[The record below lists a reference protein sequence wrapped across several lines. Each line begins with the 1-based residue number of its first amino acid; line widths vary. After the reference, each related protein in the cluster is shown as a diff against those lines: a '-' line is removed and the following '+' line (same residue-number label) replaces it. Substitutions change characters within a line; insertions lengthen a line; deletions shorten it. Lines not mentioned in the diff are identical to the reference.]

1 MRVTQILD
9 LIVLALLATVLLMPR
24 PDATV
29 KPALALDAEVGDR
42 VAELQTQLTG
52 KPADA
57 DAALELANIYLDGHR
72 PDWALATVG
81 PLARARP
88 DDYRFQHLRAIA
100 YADRF
105 EGAPAFEA
113 AAQALTLCERA
124 PKGMP
129 ACGDAVHAR
138 LTLLRAALESVAG
151 VDMKNQPYL
160 AKERIFRELHPV
172 WVPRPPQKKTLAP
185 PPQKP

>member
-1 MRVTQILD
+1 
-9 LIVLALLATVLLMPR
+9 MPR

-29 KPALALDAEVGDR
+29 KPALALDPELRDR
-42 VAELQTQLTG
+42 VAELQSRLVG
-52 KPADA
+52 KPDDA

-81 PLARARP
+81 PLARTRP

-105 EGAPAFEA
+105 EGEPAFEA
-113 AAQALTLCERA
+113 AKKALTLCENEA
-124 PKGMP
+124 TPP
-129 ACGDAVHAR
+129 CGDAAHAR
-138 LTLLRAALESVAG
+138 LSLLRSTLESIAS

-160 AKERIFRELHPV
+160 AKERIFQKLHPV
-172 WVPRPPQKKTLAP
+172 WVPKKPPHKTLPTGKTPAGAP
-185 PPQKP
+185 GTGGATPKGVEAPQKP